1 MNFIEF
7 LQMMVVVVIVLIILD
22 GIGSI
27 IDESYHKKGLA
38 VA

>member
-1 MNFIEF
+1 MSFIEF
-7 LQMMVVVVIVLIILD
+7 IQMVVVVIIVLVIID

-27 IDESYHKKGLA
+27 IDESYHKKGWV